1 MALFLPL
8 DRWCWEL
15 WVYFPILQLQPLGD
29 LCNTKRQRY
38 LSCNERFRKK
48 LLKILHTDL
57 KIKLPSKNIIQSF
70 HAWLEKSQNLCPKVC
85 RGETSRNLCC
95 PRTEE
100 HNRLLG
106 FFYTK
111 WQIEFLLFSYLK
123 GNNCFITYTKS
134 TTTIWWDYTLSS
146 DFTVNKTCFHK
157 IETKLLFLS
166 IINSVGKNYQ
176 SINKWK
182 YWENWKIKIDG
193 S

>member
-111 WQIEFLLFSYLK
+111 WQIEFLPFSYLK
-123 GNNCFITYTKS
+123 GNNCFITYIPNLLLQFDEIILCLVTSLWIKPA
-134 TTTIWWDYTLSS
+134 
-146 DFTVNKTCFHK
+146 F
-157 IETKLLFLS
+157 TKLKPSFYFFLS
-166 IINSVGKNYQ
+166 LIQ
-176 SINKWK
+176 
-182 YWENWKIKIDG
+182 
-193 S
+193 